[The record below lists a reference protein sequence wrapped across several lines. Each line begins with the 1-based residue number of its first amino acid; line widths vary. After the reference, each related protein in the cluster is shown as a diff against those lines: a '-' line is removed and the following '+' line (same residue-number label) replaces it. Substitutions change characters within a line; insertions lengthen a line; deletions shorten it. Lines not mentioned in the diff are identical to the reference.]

1 MEDFPRL
8 KEYGIQ
14 TKKVTKCLAWLVA
27 LINQFKNML
36 FQNIKDKKRC

>member
-27 LINQFKNML
+27 LINQFKKYV
-36 FQNIKDKKRC
+36 ISEYRR